1 MLYTYLYKYFQK
13 VTLFGS
19 RVWDRIEPRG
29 TSVEVKGCSKPGIV
43 HKYGLVLFGNDGK
56 MVHFMDISKFYF
68 VTILQILFLYM
79 FYIVLFLISRLF
91 YA

>member
-1 MLYTYLYKYFQK
+1 MLYTYLYKYFQN

-29 TSVEVKGCSKPGIV
+29 TSVEVKGSSKPGIV

-56 MVHFMDISKFYF
+56 MVYFMDISKF
-68 VTILQILFLYM
+68 LFCYYLTDFAIKYVLYSII
-79 FYIVLFLISRLF
+79 YDK
-91 YA
+91 